1 MIECIYCKNNKIL
14 NFGNGNN
21 FCLACKNYFERYFVL
36 EFYEKMGWSLVKIV
50 KEGKEAFEKN
60 WQNIEY
66 RDKDEWEKWIKEGYN
81 IGVNVGLSN
90 LTVIDFDSEETYQEL
105 KTHFN
110 PTLLQKSNKGYHLFY
125 KKVDILPTTNL
136 RPSYNVD
143 IKSNGQVVIEPSS
156 INGFKR
162 KFLELVEPAEMSEET
177 ISFLLNLIRSSST
190 SVRDKVKK
198 EIGKI
203 EKDGIKILP
212 EGNRHYGLISAGGYF
227 SNLGFTPKQIFYILN
242 YLNNHYTVSPK
253 PVKEIEHICE
263 SLYGYKISEEEEAKK
278 EILDYLYK
286 AKEASKAEIE
296 IAVYGKRVTGEKK
309 KKIDKVLVDLISERF
324 LYKERNHYKVASEVE
339 WSDDLSINLE
349 EKVNF
354 KVPYFYDVT
363 NFVKSEIVL
372 INAKTGTGK
381 CLANG
386 YILTQEGLKKIEE
399 LGAKKREGVSFL
411 SHHYRIYTGGREKV
425 YRHPNYFYKEK
436 VSETIKIQTYSGFEL
451 EGTPEHPI
459 LVVEEIREPLKKPR
473 KRGKNTIRYKYKIVK
488 KFKQLKDLKEGDLV
502 VICAPNRFPKKR
514 ERREKFHYKKSRFTT
529 NLKKVNLP
537 KEIDYDFARL
547 IGYIV
552 GDGNLQRNNI
562 CIYQDKKYKGIVNDI
577 ISIVKKLGI
586 KAKIKEEGN
595 QYRIFIRSSVLYQ
608 YVKQIVFNI
617 KRKDIENLRSP
628 FRFVPKCILEG
639 NYEIQKGFIEAI
651 FDCES
656 YLKNKSLEISFSSYE
671 LAKVLQLMLLNFGI
685 LARFT
690 KKKDKKYNKYYYR
703 LYLRQCMT
711 NKFFKI
717 FNTNKYVID
726 WNLDDKWRSWKV
738 RKIWGGDRFFADR
751 IIKKEKN
758 NEEKYVYDFNIGR
771 PYYHTNHQF
780 WCNGFIN
787 HNTHLALNIVKR
799 LVEQGVK
806 PFLIETEPTKR
817 FIKIARILGLSSN
830 SFYYNK
836 KVINPIEIEF
846 TDDSVNIIDWLD
858 PATALDFTQTSRI
871 FSHLAEQTRRHKA
884 FMIVFM
890 QLRENTK
897 QFAKDL
903 VNQYPSLAVNY
914 LLEEDRIH
922 GKFVILKN
930 NDPKTPFVWEIPTVF
945 IPETKEVLRLDELEE
960 RERVKNEKM

>member
-66 RDKDEWEKWIKEGYN
+66 RNKDEWEKWIKEGYN

-198 EIGKI
+198 EISKI

-253 PVKEIEHICE
+253 PVEEIEHICE

-372 INAKTGTGK
+372 INARTGTGK
-381 CLANG
+381 
-386 YILTQEGLKKIEE
+386 
-399 LGAKKREGVSFL
+399 
-411 SHHYRIYTGGREKV
+411 
-425 YRHPNYFYKEK
+425 
-436 VSETIKIQTYSGFEL
+436 
-451 EGTPEHPI
+451 
-459 LVVEEIREPLKKPR
+459 
-473 KRGKNTIRYKYKIVK
+473 
-488 KFKQLKDLKEGDLV
+488 
-502 VICAPNRFPKKR
+502 
-514 ERREKFHYKKSRFTT
+514 
-529 NLKKVNLP
+529 
-537 KEIDYDFARL
+537 
-547 IGYIV
+547 
-552 GDGNLQRNNI
+552 
-562 CIYQDKKYKGIVNDI
+562 
-577 ISIVKKLGI
+577 
-586 KAKIKEEGN
+586 
-595 QYRIFIRSSVLYQ
+595 
-608 YVKQIVFNI
+608 
-617 KRKDIENLRSP
+617 
-628 FRFVPKCILEG
+628 
-639 NYEIQKGFIEAI
+639 
-651 FDCES
+651 
-656 YLKNKSLEISFSSYE
+656 
-671 LAKVLQLMLLNFGI
+671 
-685 LARFT
+685 
-690 KKKDKKYNKYYYR
+690 
-703 LYLRQCMT
+703 
-711 NKFFKI
+711 
-717 FNTNKYVID
+717 
-726 WNLDDKWRSWKV
+726 
-738 RKIWGGDRFFADR
+738 
-751 IIKKEKN
+751 
-758 NEEKYVYDFNIGR
+758 
-771 PYYHTNHQF
+771 
-780 WCNGFIN
+780 
-787 HNTHLALNIVKR
+787 THLALNIVKR
-799 LVEQGVK
+799 LVEQGIK

-817 FIKIARILGLSSN
+817 FIKIARTLGLSSN

-884 FMIVFM
+884 FMVVFM

-960 RERVKNEKM
+960 RKKGIRNEERN